1 MLQNRCCAGEATHT
15 SMAPAEWSTLPRI
28 HQRIWTAID
37 HGMEKKIMAESE
49 EKLLFQNG
57 KPSCVPEWTPLA
69 AMEEERQIKCR
80 CVLKKP
86 KPNNKSIDRK
96 PLKVKQQKQQ
106 QQQQKKHPKVLSLS
120 LAIPVELF
128 CRLRR
133 ALGFLSVCL
142 FF

>member
-1 MLQNRCCAGEATHT
+1 
-15 SMAPAEWSTLPRI
+15 
-28 HQRIWTAID
+28 
-37 HGMEKKIMAESE
+37 MAESE

-86 KPNNKSIDRK
+86 KPNNKSIDRN

-106 QQQQKKHPKVLSLS
+106 KQQQQTSQSAFSKLSDT
-120 LAIPVELF
+120 
-128 CRLRR
+128 C
-133 ALGFLSVCL
+133 
-142 FF
+142 